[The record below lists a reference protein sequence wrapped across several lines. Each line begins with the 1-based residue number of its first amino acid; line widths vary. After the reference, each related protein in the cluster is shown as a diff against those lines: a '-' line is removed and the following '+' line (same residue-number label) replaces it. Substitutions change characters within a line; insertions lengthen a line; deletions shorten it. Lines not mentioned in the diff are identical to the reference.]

1 MTEEGKAR
9 LKEASIE
16 GAYLGPDG
24 RVHIPGKKV
33 TLYSEP
39 SPPLEE
45 LEQQVTI
52 LFPSTHT
59 KSYTCIH
66 THTLI
71 SGTKVIILHCFL
83 CRLVVPLKGATQT
96 LTMT

>member
-9 LKEASIE
+9 LKEGNIE

-39 SPPLEE
+39 SPSLEE
-45 LEQQVTI
+45 LQQVKKSH
-52 LFPSTHT
+52 LFFPSLPFT
-59 KSYTCIH
+59 
-66 THTLI
+66 
-71 SGTKVIILHCFL
+71 VFL
-83 CRLVVPLKGATQT
+83 SPSLPT
-96 LTMT
+96 